1 MVVLPNGQVVCPRV
15 FAVPEWL
22 DRRLH
27 SAGMTLKDA
36 LSIEKLMT
44 ILTQEE
50 LVFFYGTF
58 NMESMS
64 VPAGIREFFQPYNLA
79 ELMPSQ
85 TEVNGEVQEKCQ
97 SLMDRVTSSFTTICG
112 NLSAAEILGRY
123 VSMPDMAEY
132 VVAPTLWFVED
143 NVFCIRYSP
152 VEPSVRTGAHM
163 EFYSKACEL
172 LYNHYGPRSVANTAL
187 FQEYL
192 KLRQANSIL

>member
-1 MVVLPNGQVVCPRV
+1 MITLQNGQVIWPRV

-22 DRRLH
+22 DQRLA
-27 SAGMTLKDA
+27 SQSMSLKDA

-58 NMESMS
+58 NMQAMP
-64 VPAGIREFFQPYNLA
+64 VPKGIREFFEPYQL
-79 ELMPSQ
+79 EHLMPKVG
-85 TEVNGEVQEKCQ
+85 EVNEEVSSKCS

-112 NLSAAEILGRY
+112 SLSAEDILSRY
-123 VSMPDMAEY
+123 VSMPQSAEF

-152 VEPSVRTGAHM
+152 VDSTMRTGAQF

-172 LYNHYGPRSVANTAL
+172 LYTHYGFKTVANTAL
-187 FQEYL
+187 FWEYL
-192 KLRQANSIL
+192 KLKQADQVL